1 MLAYYGIAS
10 YLSHALLLFS
20 IAIKVIFGVCGSLSW
35 NEEDEEI
42 IHQTIHSTFE
52 EKNKGFIAWL
62 KNGRLTVDTDVL
74 VQLLNPALTTSFV
87 MPPSSPPRSRDQG
100 LTNVPLH
107 SFDQRLQVQQLPE
120 RKLGY
125 GWENENLEPV
135 CLHAATPTYN
145 AKQVQSVIGKLVLE
159 SKLRNGL
166 ISFEPADLKFL
177 TGEFREIPE
186 DIVQHLLQ
194 TYKEIDESR
203 VKIMLIPSHDDLL
216 IYVGDQEIEMADN
229 DLLLLKT
236 RVNNGLV
243 SLHEDDIEARYPA
256 DWQVP
261 AHILEDLRRR
271 GSSGKLFIISD
282 EKGNLK
288 CHIKSEK
295 KVRVAETKSKAL
307 AFFTSIMPTKESASK
322 TKFV

>member
-20 IAIKVIFGVCGSLSW
+20 IAIKVIFGVCGSLSL

-42 IHQTIHSTFE
+42 IHQTIHRTFE

-62 KNGRLTVDTDVL
+62 RNGRLTVDTDVL
-74 VQLLNPALTTSFV
+74 VQLLNPAFTMAFV
-87 MPPSSPPRSRDQG
+87 MPPSSPPRGRDQG
-100 LTNVPLH
+100 FTNVPLH
-107 SFDQRLQVQQLPE
+107 SFDQRLQVEQLPE
-120 RKLGY
+120 RKMGY

-135 CLHAATPTYN
+135 CLPAATPPYN
-145 AKQVQSVIGKLVLE
+145 AKQNQGVIGKLVLE
-159 SKLRNGL
+159 SKLRYGL

-177 TGEFREIPE
+177 SGEFREIPE

-194 TYKEIDESR
+194 THKEIDESR
-203 VKIMLIPSHDDLL
+203 VKIMLVPSHNDQL
-216 IYVGDQEIEMADN
+216 IYVGDQGIEMADN

-236 RVNNGLV
+236 RVINGLV
-243 SLHEDDIEARYPA
+243 SLHQDDIEARYPA

-261 AHILEDLRRR
+261 VYILEDLDKKK
-271 GSSGKLFIISD
+271 SNGKLFIISD

-288 CHIKSEK
+288 CHILSEK
-295 KVRVAETKSKAL
+295 KGRVAETKSKAM